1 VVVEIRPGLQVGV
14 DGDRVGDAQLVAPG
28 LDVRGLL
35 LEGVLGGVDAD
46 DLEPVGVV
54 RLVKPFDPGNGAL
67 TVDARVRPEVDQGR
81 STALGGRLAVRVL
94 HGRAFG
100 EVHLDDDLRP
110 QRRREEVLPASAQKC
125 DGCSEDERRHAEHE
139 TAM

>member
-1 VVVEIRPGLQVGV
+1 MRVAQLPVRVRQVLGGPVVVVEIRPGLQVGV

-67 TVDARVRPEVDQGR
+67 AVDARVRPEVDQGR
-81 STALGGRLAVRVL
+81 STALGGRPAVRVEPRGGFQGGERAAVRL
-94 HGRAFG
+94 GRRAVDAG
-100 EVHLDDDLRP
+100 
-110 QRRREEVLPASAQKC
+110 
-125 DGCSEDERRHAEHE
+125 
-139 TAM
+139 